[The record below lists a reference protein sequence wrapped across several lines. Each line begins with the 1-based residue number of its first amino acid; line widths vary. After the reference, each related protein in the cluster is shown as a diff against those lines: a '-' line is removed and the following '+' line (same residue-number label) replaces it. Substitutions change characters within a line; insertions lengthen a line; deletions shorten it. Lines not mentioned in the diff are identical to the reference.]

1 VTNRD
6 SKGDSSTL
14 DAIVRSAAD
23 AIVTADEF
31 GNIVG
36 WNPAAGR
43 LFGHKED
50 DIVGKSLTTLVPER
64 FRSAHEAGLSRV
76 VGTGETRIIGQTV
89 EVFGLHEDGH
99 EFPIEL
105 SLATWLEDD
114 KRFFSGIIRDI
125 TERFEMTQALATS
138 EQRLEAILESANDA
152 IISID
157 SVGRVV
163 LWNPRAGD
171 LFGYTADE
179 MIGEQ
184 LTAVIPERFQGGH
197 VEGVSR
203 VTSGGERHVIGQT
216 AELAGVHRDG
226 REFPLELSLATWEAD
241 GQRFYSG
248 IIRDITE
255 RKMAEDAL
263 QVANKSLNEKN
274 DQLEALSG
282 KLAKYLSRQVYD
294 SIFEG
299 KTDVQVQS
307 YRKELT
313 VFFSDIEGFTDLTD
327 RLEAEV
333 VSEILNSYLS
343 EMATIADGCGGTI
356 DKFIGDGIMIFF
368 GDPESRGKK
377 QDAIECV
384 GMATRMKRRLAELR
398 RDWAEMIG
406 PEPLH
411 VRIGINTGYCT
422 VGNFGSEDRLDYT
435 IVGGAVNAA
444 SRLESTAA
452 VDQIQIS
459 HSTYSLV
466 KDFFYCRPI
475 GDVSVK
481 GISHQLRTYE
491 VVAEFADLGPTE
503 RIESE
508 IGDFRVSLDPN
519 SLDSQSAELAREALR
534 SALAALDSADEQPD
548 TTSPRT

>member
-1 VTNRD
+1 MVRD
-6 SKGDSSTL
+6 AKGNSSTL

-31 GNIVG
+31 GNIVT
-36 WNPAAGR
+36 WNPAAER
-43 LFGHKED
+43 LFGYDEGD
-50 DIVGKSLTTLVPER
+50 VVGKPLTTLVPDR

-89 EVFGLHEDGH
+89 EVFGLHQDGH

-105 SLATWLEDD
+105 SLATWFEDD
-114 KRFFSGIIRDI
+114 RRFFSGIIRDI
-125 TERFEMTQALATS
+125 TERFEMTRALATS

-171 LFGYTADE
+171 MFGYTADE
-179 MIGEQ
+179 MIGEP
-184 LTAVIPERFQGGH
+184 LTAVIPERFQSQH

-299 KTDVQVQS
+299 KTDVRVQS

-313 VFFSDIEGFTDLTD
+313 VFFSDIEGFTELTD

-333 VSEILNSYLS
+333 VSEILNAYLS

-356 DKFIGDGIMIFF
+356 DKFIGDGVMIFF
-368 GDPESRGKK
+368 GDPESRGRK

-384 GMATRMKRRLAELR
+384 GMATRMKKRLVELR

-411 VRIGINTGYCT
+411 IRIGINTGYCT

-444 SRLESTAA
+444 SRLEASAA

-466 KDFFYCRPI
+466 KDVFYCRPI
-475 GDVSVK
+475 GDVTVK

-491 VVAEFADLGPTE
+491 VVAEFADLGSRE
-503 RIESE
+503 RIEAE
-508 IGDFRVSLDPN
+508 IGDFKMSLDPN
-519 SLDSQSAELAREALR
+519 SLDSESAEHAREALR
-534 SALAALDSADEQPD
+534 SALAALDSAGGQPD
-548 TTSPRT
+548 KT

>member
-1 VTNRD
+1 M
-6 SKGDSSTL
+6 
-14 DAIVRSAAD
+14 
-23 AIVTADEF
+23 
-31 GNIVG
+31 
-36 WNPAAGR
+36 
-43 LFGHKED
+43 
-50 DIVGKSLTTLVPER
+50 
-64 FRSAHEAGLSRV
+64 
-76 VGTGETRIIGQTV
+76 IGQTV
-89 EVFGLHEDGH
+89 
-99 EFPIEL
+99 
-105 SLATWLEDD
+105 
-114 KRFFSGIIRDI
+114 
-125 TERFEMTQALATS
+125 
-138 EQRLEAILESANDA
+138 
-152 IISID
+152 
-157 SVGRVV
+157 
-163 LWNPRAGD
+163 
-171 LFGYTADE
+171 
-179 MIGEQ
+179 
-184 LTAVIPERFQGGH
+184 
-197 VEGVSR
+197 
-203 VTSGGERHVIGQT
+203 
-216 AELAGVHRDG
+216 ELAGVHRDG

-313 VFFSDIEGFTDLTD
+313 VFFSDIEGFTELTD

-333 VSEILNSYLS
+333 VSEILNTYLG

-377 QDAIECV
+377 QDAIQCV
-384 GMATRMKRRLAELR
+384 GMATRMKKRLAELR
-398 RDWAEMIG
+398 HDWAEMIG

-444 SRLESTAA
+444 SRLEAA
-452 VDQIQIS
+452 AAADQIQIS

-466 KDFFYCRPI
+466 KDIYYCRPI
-475 GDVSVK
+475 GDVRVK

-491 VVAEFADLGPTE
+491 VIAEFADLGPTE

-508 IGDFRVSLDPN
+508 IGDFKVSLDPN
-519 SLDSQSAELAREALR
+519 SLDSASAEQAREALR
-534 SALAALDSADEQPD
+534 SALAALDNAGEQAEKA
-548 TTSPRT
+548 